1 MLPSV
6 LLQRLKNTAKRNNMS
21 YKVKLEAFEGPF
33 DLLVYLIEHNKMS
46 IYDIRVSEITTQYIE
61 YIEEAQAHDIN
72 VAQEFMVLAA
82 ELIEIKSLMLLPN
95 EVIDEETG
103 ELEDPRKKL
112 VARIVEYKQ
121 FKEMAAFLEDQAE
134 ITSHIH
140 TKPQEDL
147 EQYTGETEE
156 ILRGDMDSFARAFLN
171 FITRKQ
177 RIEAMHRTYERI
189 ERAKMSME
197 SKIGQLV
204 GLFRHK
210 KEVRFSEMVR
220 EDDTPFNRVITFMS
234 VLELLRQH
242 SVTAEQKKVYG
253 DITVKKVEAND

>member
-1 MLPSV
+1 MG
-6 LLQRLKNTAKRNNMS
+6 

-46 IYDIRVSEITTQYIE
+46 IYDIKVSEITTQYLA
-61 YIEEAQAHDIN
+61 YIEEAKAHDVN
-72 VAQEFMVLAA
+72 VAQEFIVLAA

-103 ELEDPRKKL
+103 EVEDPRKKL

-121 FKEMAAFLEDQAE
+121 FKEMAAFLQDQEE

-140 TKPQEDL
+140 SKPQEDL
-147 EQYTGETEE
+147 GQYTGEGEE
-156 ILRGDMDSFARAFLN
+156 ILHGDMNSFAQAFMN
-171 FITRKQ
+171 FLTRKQ

-197 SKIGQLV
+197 NKIGQLV
-204 GLFRHK
+204 GFFKTR
-210 KEVRFSEMVR
+210 KEMRFSEMIKD
-220 EDDTPFNRVITFMS
+220 DDTAFNRVITFMS

-242 SVTAEQKKVYG
+242 SVTAEQKKVFG